1 MHGPRSGMTNLVD
14 EVLKDRT
21 DHDILAFI

>member
-1 MHGPRSGMTNLVD
+1 MREPGKGMTNLVD

>member
-1 MHGPRSGMTNLVD
+1 MREPRNGMTNLLD

>member
-1 MHGPRSGMTNLVD
+1 MREPGKGMTNLVD
-14 EVLKDRT
+14 EVLKDRS